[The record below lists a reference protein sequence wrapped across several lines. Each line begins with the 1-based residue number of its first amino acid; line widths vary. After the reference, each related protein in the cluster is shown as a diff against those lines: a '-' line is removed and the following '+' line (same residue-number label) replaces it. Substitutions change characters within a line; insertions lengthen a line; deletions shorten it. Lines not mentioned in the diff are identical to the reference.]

1 MDKTELALAL
11 FDIGVI
17 EFGAFKLKL
26 HEKNPD
32 APLSPFYIDLRKLQS
47 FPLVARKV
55 AIALVDK
62 MRELEIKPDRIS
74 GIPEA
79 FVPIVALMMDWGN
92 IPMITLRNNKKI
104 HGISQD
110 IMGVFEKGQEV
121 LLVDDTVTNAH
132 TKLEAIQ
139 KMEANDLVVN
149 NLLVVVDRQ
158 QGGRPELKEKGYELY
173 SLFSIED
180 LLNLYLQEGRISPE
194 KYNESMAYII
204 NSRAQ

>member
-1 MDKTELALAL
+1 MKNIDIALAL
-11 FDIGVI
+11 FNIGVI

-47 FPLVARKV
+47 FPSVAREI
-55 AIALVDK
+55 AIALVNEMK
-62 MRELEIKPDRIS
+62 ELDIKPDRIS

-79 FVPIVALMMDWGN
+79 FVPIVALMMDRGN
-92 IPMITLRNNKKI
+92 IPMITLRNNKKV

-139 KMEANDLVVN
+139 KMEENGLVVN

-180 LLNLYLQEGRISPE
+180 LLNLYLQEGRITPE
-194 KYNESMAYII
+194 KCAESLAYIT
-204 NSRAQ
+204 NSQT